1 MRKHEFVKVMLDA
14 IAEGADVSVGVTSPD
29 LPYPEVITNRW
40 ENLKVKLAYYV
51 DAYNGH
57 MQLKANTNISI
68 DSVVA
73 FHSDLG
79 KENYEVK
86 NNG

>member
-1 MRKHEFVKVMLDA
+1 MKKHEFIKVMLDA
-14 IAEGADVSVGVTSPD
+14 IAEGADVSVSVTSPD

-40 ENLKVKLAYYV
+40 ENLKIKLAYYV
-51 DAYNGH
+51 EAYDGN
-57 MQLKANTNISI
+57 MRLNANTNISI